1 LVELQFKH
9 KSEEIVRSQFEEER
23 RREIEAR
30 SQFEEEEDQN
40 TDLFSV
46 SKLTRRSRS
55 LLKDLSFE
63 SPNKSRYIQKTF
75 SFLLIIIIEGLKS
88 KINGESKKDFEKD
101 SKKFGRNPR
110 NVNRP
115 RFTVYFINLG
125 SNP

>member
-1 LVELQFKH
+1 
-9 KSEEIVRSQFEEER
+9 VRSQFEEER